1 MSTPVLNNGLFLRD
15 TNYKVSSHVDSYHL
29 VNMLKSSEPMDLGPV
44 DLWAM
49 SQKVEMPLYQMAS
62 FGGKNTILVD
72 NPRGEYKWQTPVVQ
86 DLPYIVENIETGNN
100 LLGQDGTTFKI
111 KLNKRSF
118 GHGDIIT
125 YDKYKGEE
133 LFITADDILPAGDGF
148 IYTVQLVNKN
158 NVASL
163 DKAYLKPGTKF
174 FRKGSARGEYGE
186 KFSDIGELSAGFREY
201 YNFVGGAEAH
211 VHYSVSSRAEMM
223 MKGGMNADGTV
234 PVTEIW
240 RSFDANIAKDPSLT
254 NIDAMVSKMGKDYIK
269 KAYDNGDLSRT
280 FVTKMEAAHL
290 SKIAND
296 IETYLMWGKG
306 GRIKQDGPDDIR
318 LSVGLWDQL
327 DNSFKRIYNKSG
339 FSLELF
345 RSEIF
350 NFYNGKVD
358 FKGPDPSRQIIVQTG
373 MAGMKMV
380 NEAIKKEAFNI
391 AGASAGQNNAL
402 FTDMSKA
409 GIGAISGNNAMDLNF
424 GFAFTSYTIPFLANV
439 KFVLNPAFDNV
450 HTNDI
455 ENPIIDG
462 FPLSSYNFI
471 VFDITDNT
479 NDNIFLLKMKWDSEL
494 KWFYQNGT
502 MDYMGR
508 SQGFASVG
516 NFNGYRVFMSQMMPS
531 IWVKD
536 PTKVLKIVMRN
547 PITGGSF

>member
-15 TNYKVSSHVDSYHL
+15 TTYKVSSHVDSYHL
-29 VNMLKSSEPMDLGPV
+29 QNMLKNTEPMDLGPV

-49 SQKVEMPLYQMAS
+49 TQKVEMPLYQMAS
-62 FGGKNTILVD
+62 FGGKNTIMVD
-72 NPRGEYKWQTPVVQ
+72 NARGEYKWQTPIVQ
-86 DLPYIVENIETGNN
+86 DLPYIVEDVEPTQTA
-100 LLGQDGTTFKI
+100 LGADGTNFKVKI
-111 KLNKRSF
+111 NKRAF
-118 GHGDIIT
+118 GSGDIIT
-125 YDKYKGEE
+125 YDKYKGLE
-133 LFITADDILPAGDGF
+133 LYVVPSEDILPTGDGF
-148 IYTVQLVNKN
+148 IYTVQLVNN
-158 NVASL
+158 NNTATL
-163 DKAYLKPGTKF
+163 DKKYLKPGTKF

-186 KFSDIGELSAGFREY
+186 RFSDIGELSNGFREY

-211 VHYSVSSRAEMM
+211 VHYSISSRADMM
-223 MKGGMNADGTV
+223 MKGGLNQDGTV

-240 RSFDANIAKDPSLT
+240 RSFDKNLDPSIT
-254 NIDAMVSKMGKDYIK
+254 KIDDMVKSMGKEYIK
-269 KAYDNGDLSRT
+269 KSYDNGNLTRS
-280 FVTKMEAAHL
+280 FVTNLEAAHL
-290 SKIAND
+290 SKVAND
-296 IETYLMWGKG
+296 IETYLMWGQG
-306 GRIKQDGPDDIR
+306 GKIKQDGPDDIR
-318 LSVGLWDQL
+318 LSVGLWSQL
-327 DNSFKRIYNKSG
+327 DNSYKRIYNKSG

-350 NFYNGKVD
+350 NFYNGKVE
-358 FKGPDPSRQIIVQTG
+358 FKGPDPNRQIIVQTG

-380 NEAIKKEAFNI
+380 NEGIKKEAFSPAGGGTSLI
-391 AGASAGQNNAL
+391 ANMDKSGV
-402 FTDMSKA
+402 
-409 GIGAISGNNAMDLNF
+409 GAITGTNAMDLNF

-462 FPLSSYNFI
+462 YPLSSYNFI

-479 NDNIFLLKMKWDSEL
+479 NDNIFLLKLKWDNEM

-508 SQGFASVG
+508 SQGFASSG
-516 NFNGYRVFMSQMMPS
+516 NFNGYRVFMTQTMPS